1 MCTPNFQE
9 NNQLLFK
16 LGQKWS
22 TMVKIFNLAN
32 LNYFGPHWNF
42 DKPTRFSHFWQF
54 WSNLDTWNDTCF
66 LVRPILETGY
76 ILFTWKRNVSSWRAI
91 FSNYAMYPAY
101 QTSSAVKKL
110 LLLLYRNPGR
120 WSSLGKTA
128 SATAWWGTSGHHS
141 TLKDILWTF
150 LTTTWLSRPQA
161 STPRA
166 GGITVLRALERACW
180 PTHGSTPRPLGTMLL
195 FTM

>member
-1 MCTPNFQE
+1 MVPNGLPNCCVPFGTNSTLLGHSIQNQVFARCTPNFQE

-22 TMVKIFNLAN
+22 TMVKIFNLAIWN
-32 LNYFGPHWNF
+32 HFGPHWNF

-101 QTSSAVKKL
+101 RTSSAVKKL
-110 LLLLYRNPGR
+110 LLLLFRNPGR
-120 WSSLGKTA
+120 WRSLGKTA
-128 SATAWWGTSGHHS
+128 NATAWWGTSGHRS
-141 TLKDILWTF
+141 TLKDILWTC
-150 LTTTWLSRPQA
+150 LTTTLW
-161 STPRA
+161 
-166 GGITVLRALERACW
+166 
-180 PTHGSTPRPLGTMLL
+180 
-195 FTM
+195 